1 MPLTPVDPSM
11 VATVVTHLEM
21 RARPRPAPIP
31 PAPLRLV
38 RWKAPDADAYR
49 VLFRRV
55 GAPWLWFSRLV
66 MRDSE
71 LLAII
76 GDPAVEVYAVTDPRG
91 AEIGLLELD
100 FRTLPDCELSFF
112 GLVPTLT
119 GQGFG
124 RWLMAN
130 ALSLAW
136 RKGVE
141 RLRVHTCTL
150 DSMGHRFFHDCQE
163 MDHACAVMDE
173 MLAPFIPKWRA
184 LGYEV
189 IVTADHG
196 QDERGHHGGRSAL
209 QQETALYYFGDAEG
223 PSEDTVIDQLQ
234 LAPTILGR
242 LGAPV
247 ADTMKAQSFLK

>member
-1 MPLTPVDPSM
+1 MPLTPVDPGM
-11 VATVVTHLEM
+11 VATVVTHLAM

-38 RWKAPDADAYR
+38 RWKAPNADAYR
-49 VLFRRV
+49 ALFRRV

-100 FRTLPDCELSFF
+100 FRTLPECELSFF

-150 DSMGHRFFHDCQE
+150 DSP
-163 MDHACAVMDE
+163 A
-173 MLAPFIPKWRA
+173 A
-184 LGYEV
+184 LGFYIRSGFTPFAREV
-189 IVTADHG
+189 ETFADPRIAGILPRDAAPHVPLLD
-196 QDERGHHGGRSAL
+196 QSA
-209 QQETALYYFGDAEG
+209 DA
-223 PSEDTVIDQLQ
+223 
-234 LAPTILGR
+234 
-242 LGAPV
+242 
-247 ADTMKAQSFLK
+247 

>member
-1 MPLTPVDPSM
+1 MPLTPVDPGM

-100 FRTLPDCELSFF
+100 FRALPECELSFF

-150 DSMGHRFFHDCQE
+150 DSP
-163 MDHACAVMDE
+163 A
-173 MLAPFIPKWRA
+173 A
-184 LGYEV
+184 LGFYIRSGFTPFAREV
-189 IVTADHG
+189 ETFADPRVAGILPRDAGPHVPLLD
-196 QDERGHHGGRSAL
+196 QSA
-209 QQETALYYFGDAEG
+209 DA
-223 PSEDTVIDQLQ
+223 
-234 LAPTILGR
+234 
-242 LGAPV
+242 
-247 ADTMKAQSFLK
+247 